1 MVIKLIDILIW
12 GIYYMNREIGVKV
25 LVLVY
30 IV

>member
-12 GIYYMNREIGVKV
+12 GIYYMNMEIGVKV
-25 LVLVY
+25 LVY

>member
-12 GIYYMNREIGVKV
+12 GIYYMNMEIGVKV
-25 LVLVY
+25 LVYVY